1 MTKKNDKKNNNKF
14 ELALQDVF
22 LLLGARERTGEL
34 TIEAGNNIGTIVI
47 DRGKILQA
55 DSPYSRA
62 IGDLLVENGTI
73 SESEL
78 IETLKKQKRSEYIP
92 LGGLL
97 HKLGKVTLEI
107 VEMMVHAQIRQA
119 VKEYQSWNNSNF
131 SFQDKDIKPYD
142 RIHLTLNEFIPPST
156 IESATAFLSA
166 GTQPDPPLTQENVT
180 TVVNQ

>member
-1 MTKKNDKKNNNKF
+1 MMKKNDKKNNNKF

-47 DRGKILQA
+47 DRGKILQSY
-55 DSPYSRA
+55 SPYSRA

-92 LGGLL
+92 PGRPLAQD
-97 HKLGKVTLEI
+97 GKG
-107 VEMMVHAQIRQA
+107 HAGNR
-119 VKEYQSWNNSNF
+119 
-131 SFQDKDIKPYD
+131 
-142 RIHLTLNEFIPPST
+142 
-156 IESATAFLSA
+156 
-166 GTQPDPPLTQENVT
+166 
-180 TVVNQ
+180 

>member
-1 MTKKNDKKNNNKF
+1 M
-14 ELALQDVF
+14 
-22 LLLGARERTGEL
+22 
-34 TIEAGNNIGTIVI
+34 
-47 DRGKILQA
+47 
-55 DSPYSRA
+55 
-62 IGDLLVENGTI
+62 
-73 SESEL
+73 
-78 IETLKKQKRSEYIP
+78 
-92 LGGLL
+92 
-97 HKLGKVTLEI
+97 GKVTLEI

-119 VKEYQSWNNSNF
+119 VKEYQSWKNSNF